1 MGPIV
6 AECIQA
12 AVRRA
17 NGSKEE
23 EFGLQT
29 KATSNLTP

>member
-6 AECIQA
+6 AVFQA
-12 AVRRA
+12 AVHRA